1 MKNDNTKILIA
12 AAAGAAA
19 GVVAGIL
26 MAPTTGK
33 DSRDGLL
40 KLAGQVAE
48 GFNGQLSTYIEKLG
62 GLTSLLNGEGNDAST
77 TASVGADAST
87 GTTADGGTGAG
98 A

>member
-26 MAPTTGK
+26 MAPSTGK
-33 DSRDGLL
+33 DSRDGLM
-40 KLAGQVAE
+40 KLAGQLAE
-48 GFNGQLSTYIEKLG
+48 SCNGQLSTYLEK
-62 GLTSLLNGEGNDAST
+62 LTSLTSQFAGDSNSAET
-77 TASVGADAST
+77 TRPVGADAST
-87 GTTADGGTGAG
+87 GTTATGGTGTG